1 MAAPADG
8 PGFNLSGL
16 TQYVDETS
24 FELISKAVLGTNLAS
39 YVDVRAGLK
48 GNSVAIPLLEDTF
61 NVQNG
66 NSCGW
71 DANNTAS
78 ISQVDMCIYH
88 PKVQHE
94 FCPQALRDTFMAK
107 SLAAGQFGSSENLP
121 QEAVF
126 ANYFVEKLQN
136 YNEKYIISGDSTT
149 SCEGIQAP
157 FAASAVSASAFDINW
172 VAATGTG
179 NAVDGAQ
186 ALYEALP
193 GEVSM
198 ADDLVL
204 IVSVGDYK
212 TLALAV
218 TQGNYYHIAPDMTN
232 LFIPGTNVR
241 VVASAGIAEQNGVG
255 VVGKNTRIL
264 TRASNIILGTDLT
277 GDFEQ
282 FKLWYSEDNDQVRAT
297 MKWAI
302 GMAVIQPE
310 LGVIANKT
318 RTN

>member
-8 PGFNLSGL
+8 LGFDLSGL

-61 NVQNG
+61 NVQDG
-66 NSCGW
+66 NTCGW

-136 YNEKYIISGDSTT
+136 YNEKYIIAGTT
-149 SCEGIQAP
+149 NCPGIQAP
-157 FAASAVSASAFDINW
+157 IATSGVNVAGYDIDW
-172 VAATGTG
+172 TATTSVA
-179 NAVDGAQ
+179 GAQ
-186 ALYEALP
+186 ALFEGLP

-204 IVSVGDYK
+204 TVSVGDYK
-212 TLALAV
+212 ALALGV
-218 TQGNYYHIAPDMTN
+218 TQGNYYHISPDMQN

-241 VVASAGIAEQNGVG
+241 VVASAGIKDQTD
-255 VVGKNTRIL
+255 GKNTRIL

-302 GMAVIQPE
+302 GMAVVEPS
-310 LGVIANKT
+310 LSVIANKA
-318 RTN
+318 RTQ